1 MDPVDTDMHGIGSS
15 GAAQTPQGP
24 NAGSR
29 ITARTQLFR
38 FPPSTPLGGS
48 HDTPIEEATTQVGS
62 GGGDRDETNDLTNY
76 MVSFP
81 KARRVTSTGTL
92 KGTFMVNEEGL
103 PLKQVK
109 VPCNF

>member
-1 MDPVDTDMHGIGSS
+1 MHGVSSS

-24 NAGSR
+24 NAGPHKPS
-29 ITARTQLFR
+29 RTQLFR
-38 FPPSTPLGGS
+38 SPPSTPLGGS
-48 HDTPIEEATTQVGS
+48 HNTHTQEAATQVGS
-62 GGGDRDETNDLTNY
+62 GGGDRDEADDLANY
-76 MVSFP
+76 MVDFP

-109 VPCNF
+109 VPGNF